1 MSARIFIMNHSMHTS
16 GPPGDDPLGLGK
28 LPEAKPEAG
37 SIDQDWAVV
46 STALD
51 RRNRNRRFAWLGAA
65 AAAASIALVIAIAG
79 LPGPVSHELPE
90 PGQATAQAEA
100 ERPADIPDMQTAE
113 QSTGAE
119 NLMAMSQDAERQLR
133 RLRGQVSA
141 MPSELV
147 VYQVELQDLIAQ
159 VDDAISLSPE
169 SAALWGER
177 LSLQLDLM
185 KLYSSQLRR
194 EYARVASL

>member
-1 MSARIFIMNHSMHTS
+1 
-16 GPPGDDPLGLGK
+16 
-28 LPEAKPEAG
+28 
-37 SIDQDWAVV
+37 
-46 STALD
+46 
-51 RRNRNRRFAWLGAA
+51 
-65 AAAASIALVIAIAG
+65 
-79 LPGPVSHELPE
+79 
-90 PGQATAQAEA
+90 
-100 ERPADIPDMQTAE
+100 
-113 QSTGAE
+113 
-119 NLMAMSQDAERQLR
+119 MAMSQDAERQLR